1 MAKATAPLFSL
12 GATGA
17 FAKTLVFD
25 RRGYVRKYV
34 IPANPKTS
42 AQADIRIPF
51 AGVAA
56 VIKAVGD
63 TCKTDIKAALESQGK
78 TAYRWNAEIISAAL
92 ENDYWDTKAAAFN
105 NLSTTD
111 KDAWQTNAQ
120 AKNINPQAVTY
131 GTTPDHYAGLSM
143 FVVAS
148 ALHEKLGLGTQEPTG
163 TNADYWANYIAS

>member
-34 IPANPKTS
+34 VPTNPKTS

-56 VIKAVGD
+56 VIKATGN
-63 TCKTDIKAALESQGK
+63 TAKSDIKGKLEDQGK
-78 TAYRWNAEIISAAL
+78 TAYRWNAEIIKLAL
-92 ENDYWDTKAAAFN
+92 ENDYWEQKAATFN
-105 NLSTTD
+105 GLDSSA
-111 KDAWQTNAQ
+111 KSAWSPSAQ
-120 AKNINPQAVTY
+120 SHGINPQAVEY
-131 GTTPDHYAGLSM
+131 GTAPDFYPGLAL

-148 ALHEKLGLGTQEPTG
+148 ALHEKLGLGDQAPDASNYG
-163 TNADYWANYIAS
+163 TWAAYIAG